1 MGIATVAGTSRS
13 PRARLVGALTLAAG
27 LPLLLAACTSGS
39 PTTAGSKQSPAAHTQ
54 GSASSSTSPPKV
66 SQVKITVTPAPD
78 TRAVKPT
85 ARVEVRADDGRVDQ
99 VVLKTTTG
107 KTVDGT
113 LGSDGVW
120 RSRSG
125 LLPYATTFTVTAHG
139 VDTEGLGRQVSTHF
153 TTVRPRKLLTTSIS
167 PLTGSVVGVG
177 MPVIV
182 RLSAPVTHRGS
193 VEKRLVV
200 STSKPVEG
208 AWSWVSD
215 SELHWRPKHYWPAG
229 TNVKLA
235 VNLNGVHAGNGLW
248 GDERRDITFHVGDA
262 MVSTVDVSAHRMTI
276 TRNGVV
282 LRVVPITTGKAGFV
296 TREGIKVILSK
307 ERSRIMDAATINI
320 PKNDPNYYRLKVFWA
335 LRVTWSGEFV
345 HAAPWSQAEQGL
357 ANVSHGC
364 TGMSMANAEWFYNLS
379 TVGDVVKFIHSPRSL
394 EPGNGWTDWNV
405 PWSTWLKGDAL
416 HNA

>member
-1 MGIATVAGTSRS
+1 
-13 PRARLVGALTLAAG
+13 
-27 LPLLLAACTSGS
+27 
-39 PTTAGSKQSPAAHTQ
+39 
-54 GSASSSTSPPKV
+54 
-66 SQVKITVTPAPD
+66 
-78 TRAVKPT
+78 
-85 ARVEVRADDGRVDQ
+85 
-99 VVLKTTTG
+99 
-107 KTVDGT
+107 
-113 LGSDGVW
+113 
-120 RSRSG
+120 
-125 LLPYATTFTVTAHG
+125 
-139 VDTEGLGRQVSTHF
+139 
-153 TTVRPRKLLTTSIS
+153 
-167 PLTGSVVGVG
+167 
-177 MPVIV
+177 
-182 RLSAPVTHRGS
+182 
-193 VEKRLVV
+193 
-200 STSKPVEG
+200 
-208 AWSWVSD
+208 
-215 SELHWRPKHYWPAG
+215 
-229 TNVKLA
+229 